1 MDGMISAFIFPIRLL
16 LVTLAVF
23 LAIPG
28 QQASAGTFCVAG
40 VGMPPQCLYEDVE
53 SCERDA
59 VSQDTS
65 CTINPE
71 SDLMF
76 YGSSRYCT
84 VQADRLAQC
93 MYADRNQC
101 SKEASRNNAICI
113 DRETIKDDINP
124 FRYDNR
130 IQN

>member
-1 MDGMISAFIFPIRLL
+1 LL
-16 LVTLAVF
+16 AA
-23 LAIPG
+23 LAIFLFMPA

-40 VGMPPQCLYEDVE
+40 SAMPPQCLYEDVH

-59 VSQDTS
+59 ASPDLF
-65 CTINPE
+65 CTLNPE
-71 SDLMF
+71 VYLMF

-93 MYADRNQC
+93 MYADRGQC
-101 SKEASRNNAICI
+101 NREASRNNAICI